1 MTNLSYYSIC
11 EKALRQMAWGFVLL
25 IIDINFMNFDILN
38 DLLGYILILYSLSS
52 LERES
57 KLFQKVKWI
66 TFILFIVS
74 FITDWIPAMSLSIG
88 QWSSDISLFS
98 IVYGQVYSLIDLLM
112 MVLLFISLGQLS
124 IWHQMSDPSLEEAFI
139 TRRKALIGLLV
150 LQQFVYPFIIN
161 LEQDWPIV
169 MVIYAVLYVF
179 FMFLLIRLL
188 FRLANAYGEL
198 HQGEEQD
205 KDMSNIH
212 SGDPYL

>member
-1 MTNLSYYSIC
+1 MINLSNYIIS

-25 IIDINFMNFDILN
+25 IIDINIMNFDIFN

-52 LERES
+52 LEIES

-74 FITDWIPAMSLSIG
+74 FITDWMPDMSLNMG
-88 QWSSDISLFS
+88 QWSSNISLFS
-98 IVYGQVYSLIDLLM
+98 IIYGQVYSLTDLLM
-112 MVLLFISLGQLS
+112 MLLLFTSLGQLS

-161 LEQDWPIV
+161 LEQDWAIV
-169 MVIYAVLYVF
+169 MVIYAVVHIFL
-179 FMFLLIRLL
+179 MFLLIRLL

-198 HQGEEQD
+198 HQGEE
-205 KDMSNIH
+205 
-212 SGDPYL
+212 

>member
-1 MTNLSYYSIC
+1 MSEMGVMGNYIIN
-11 EKALRQMAWGFVLL
+11 EKALRQMAWGFLLL

-52 LERES
+52 LETES

-66 TFILFIVS
+66 TFILFIAS
-74 FITDWIPAMSLSIG
+74 FITDWIPGMSLNVG
-88 QWSSDISLFS
+88 QWSPDISLFS

-161 LEQDWPIV
+161 LEPDWAIV
-169 MVIYAVLYVF
+169 MVIYAVIHVF
-179 FMFLLIRLL
+179 LMFLLIRLL
-188 FRLANAYGEL
+188 FRLANAYGAL
-198 HQGEEQD
+198 HHREEQE
-205 KDMSNIH
+205 KDMSNI
-212 SGDPYL
+212 